1 MREPSLGEVNWQNWR
16 GPVSTSQLDGGPL
29 VPKIGMRSITVP
41 PLSVQYAAA
50 APVSGSAAFI
60 FPAANISPAAV
71 AIRNKCFK
79 RSPLDLISLSDGIAP
94 CRFWGRPD
102 AQPRSGF
109 HQAIPCPLPQWNP
122 ALAALGFGA
131 PFRIARHHHLVVT
144 GGGRGGFHRIHQPFD
159 AAVELSR
166 GHETAG
172 IDGHERLAG
181 ARGLAFDA
189 DAAHLDAHGS
199 AAQHAAQKLD
209 HH

>member
-1 MREPSLGEVNWQNWR
+1 MREPSVGEVNWQNCR

-79 RSPLDLISLSDGIAP
+79 RSPLDLISLSDGIA
-94 CRFWGRPD
+94 
-102 AQPRSGF
+102 
-109 HQAIPCPLPQWNP
+109 
-122 ALAALGFGA
+122 
-131 PFRIARHHHLVVT
+131 RHHHLVVT

-189 DAAHLDAHGS
+189 DARRSWPSIDRKS
-199 AAQHAAQKLD
+199 T
-209 HH
+209 